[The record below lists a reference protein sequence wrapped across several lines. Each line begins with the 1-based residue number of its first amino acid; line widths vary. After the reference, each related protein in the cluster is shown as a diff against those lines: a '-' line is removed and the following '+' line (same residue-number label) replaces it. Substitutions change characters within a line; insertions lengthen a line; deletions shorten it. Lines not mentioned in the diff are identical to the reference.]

1 MGAKTL
7 FVNSRMDK
15 GRSPQSVQENQSDL
29 RRTEQQG
36 GIQKGKPKRLGL
48 LRRPSKGRCRWGDKK
63 APRDFC

>member
-1 MGAKTL
+1 MKMGAKTL

-36 GIQKGKPKRLGL
+36 GIQKGKPKR
-48 LRRPSKGRCRWGDKK
+48 
-63 APRDFC
+63 